1 MLITVIV
8 TTYNSHKKLKK
19 VIESLTIQSDSEF
32 EIIIADDGSSEKHF
46 DNTKKLSKSLKKS
59 YITQKSNMFGMKTK
73 ALELQKLE
81 IRLLKKVM
89 EIT

>member
-1 MLITVIV
+1 MTAQVKNTLIIRK
-8 TTYNSHKKLKK
+8 N
-19 VIESLTIQSDSEF
+19 
-32 EIIIADDGSSEKHF
+32 
-46 DNTKKLSKSLKKS
+46 LSKSLKKS